1 MNLSVLKLKLA
12 NEPVWLVQAANAAVA
27 IAVAVTTGG
36 DWRPLVPAFLVA
48 LSAPLLRSRVTPVRV
63 AAELVNE
70 ALHTPAPGAG
80 PVPVPAAP
88 AAPVTVAEALAPAA
102 ASAAA
107 VVESVAKAVE
117 KDLAARVLPS
127 QH

>member
-12 NEPVWLVQAANAAVA
+12 NEPVWVVQALNALVGV
-27 IAVAVTTGG
+27 AVAVATGG
-36 DWRPLVPAFLVA
+36 DWKALVPSVLAA

-107 VVESVAKAVE
+107 VVESVAKTVE
-117 KDLAARVLPS
+117 KDLAAKVLPT